1 MKSYTFLRNELKS
14 IIYFQIVI
22 YKTTL
27 EFCVVDFGTKTAGS
41 TIQVQLILP
50 QLEIL
55 RNLSCFDLN
64 YK

>member
-27 EFCVVDFGTKTAGS
+27 EFCVVDFGTKTAES
-41 TIQVQLILP
+41 IQFEQILP